1 MKKITI
7 ITFALSAI
15 MVFAENLANAAESAT
30 DTVTDCSMGSAL
42 DQYFC
47 LGEKL
52 DKLEQKMSEEVKKA
66 TSSIN
71 SEWGA
76 EANKEIIERVHDTQ
90 KAWIKYRDG
99 QCTQDYYTKASVH
112 PPSQSLAATEC
123 KLDKTIARIQEIKSI
138 VISK

>member
-15 MVFAENLANAAESAT
+15 MVFAENSAKAAENAT
-30 DTVTDCSMGSAL
+30 DTVIDCSMGSAL
-42 DQYFC
+42 DQYSC

-52 DKLEQKMSEEVKKA
+52 DKLEPEMNEEVKKA
-66 TSSIN
+66 TSRIN

-76 EANKEIIERVHDTQ
+76 EANKEIIERMNDTQ

-99 QCTQDYYTKASVH
+99 QCTQDYYTKASIH
-112 PPSQSLAATEC
+112 PPSQSLVSIEC